1 MPDTTGRVA
10 PRRARRTFVL
20 AGVFALAPV
29 VGCRGRDLAPTT
41 ESRWIAERAVPLRGI
56 DPAEPSLDDLE
67 PLRAA
72 IGDARLVL
80 LGEQTHGE
88 GSTFL
93 GKTRLVRFL
102 HERMGFDVLAMESGL
117 FACERAGDAIR
128 GGAPAR
134 DAVSGAVFEVW
145 AESEEFRPMVDCLG
159 ASARTR
165 APLELTGFD
174 MQLTGRRSREELPAA
189 LRSAAALA
197 PAELGAFFGP
207 LGKLLESPTK
217 AFRKVPAKEREAF
230 AAAAAELERR
240 LAARGD
246 AEGAF
251 LAQVVRSTA
260 VDARFLWDVDFE
272 KPVPEVMN
280 RRDAQMAE
288 NLLWLM
294 SDRYRGRK
302 VVAWAAT
309 SHVSRRRD
317 LVERPLP
324 DPEMMPMG
332 QRLREELG
340 EAAYV
345 VAFTSG
351 AGRVG
356 SVFSS
361 PWDLAPGRRGS
372 FEDHAERTGLAAFFL
387 DLRRNAPGS
396 WLERPVKARP
406 MGQTTMT
413 APWPRLVDA
422 FVFVRTAAPSRRVE
436 EE

>member
-1 MPDTTGRVA
+1 MSTSTGTGA
-10 PRRARRTFVL
+10 TRRARGSAVL
-20 AGVFALAPV
+20 AAFLVLAPLP
-29 VGCRGRDLAPTT
+29 GCRGRDLGPTP

-117 FACERAGDAIR
+117 FACERAGDAIL

-134 DAVSGAVFEVW
+134 EAVRGSVFEVW
-145 AESEEFRPMVDCLG
+145 AESEAFQPLVAHLA

-165 APLELTGFD
+165 SPLELTGFD
-174 MQLTGRRSREELPAA
+174 MQLTGRRSREELPSA
-189 LRSAAALA
+189 LRAAAGLA
-197 PAELGAFFGP
+197 PGGLDAFFGP
-207 LGKLLESPTK
+207 LGKLLASPSK
-217 AFRKVPAKEREAF
+217 AFRKVPAREREAF
-230 AAAAAELERR
+230 AAAAVELGRR

-260 VDARFLWDVDFE
+260 VDARFFWDVDFE
-272 KPVPEVMN
+272 RPVPEVMN

-294 SDRYRGRK
+294 SERYPGRK

-317 LVERPLP
+317 LVERGVP
-324 DPEMMPMG
+324 DPEMVPMG
-332 QRLREELG
+332 QRLWDRLG
-340 EAAYV
+340 EEAYV

-351 AGRVG
+351 PGRVG
-356 SVFSS
+356 SIFSS
-361 PWDLAPGRRGS
+361 PWDLAPPRRGS
-372 FEDHAERTGLAAFFL
+372 FEDHAERTGLPAFFL
-387 DLRRNAPGS
+387 DLRGRAPGS

-422 FVFVRTAAPSRRVE
+422 FLFVRNAAPSARAE
-436 EE
+436 ED

>member
-117 FACERAGDAIR
+117 FACERAGDAILR
-128 GGAPAR
+128 GAPAR
-134 DAVSGAVFEVW
+134 EAVRGSVFEVW
-145 AESEEFRPMVDCLG
+145 AESEEFRPMVEHVG

>member
-56 DPAEPSLDDLE
+56 HPAEPSLDDLE

-145 AESEEFRPMVDCLG
+145 AESEEFRPMVDYLG